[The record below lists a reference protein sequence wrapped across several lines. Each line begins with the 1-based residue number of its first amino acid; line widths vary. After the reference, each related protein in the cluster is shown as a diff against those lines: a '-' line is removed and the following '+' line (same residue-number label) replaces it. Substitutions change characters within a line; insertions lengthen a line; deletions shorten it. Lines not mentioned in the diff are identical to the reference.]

1 MNTVKNFS
9 TIHLRLNLIDVLEV
23 VTLLMT
29 HFIKNSYNLYN
40 VDVSVKNVMYMKKIM
55 FGILLHVVVKL

>member
-1 MNTVKNFS
+1 MNTVKNFT

-23 VTLLMT
+23 VTLLIA
-29 HFIKNSYNLYN
+29 HIIKSSYNLYN

>member
-29 HFIKNSYNLYN
+29 HIIKNSYNLYN

>member
-29 HFIKNSYNLYN
+29 HIIKNSYNLYN
-40 VDVSVKNVMYMKKIM
+40 VDVSVKNVMHMKKIM

>member
-1 MNTVKNFS
+1 MNTVKSFT

-29 HFIKNSYNLYN
+29 RIMKNSYNLYN

>member
-29 HFIKNSYNLYN
+29 HNIKNSYNLYN

>member
-1 MNTVKNFS
+1 MNTVKNFT
-9 TIHLRLNLIDVLEV
+9 TIHLRLNLIDVLDV

-29 HFIKNSYNLYN
+29 HIIKSSYNLYN

>member
-9 TIHLRLNLIDVLEV
+9 TINLRLNLIDVLEV

-29 HFIKNSYNLYN
+29 HIIKNSYNLYN